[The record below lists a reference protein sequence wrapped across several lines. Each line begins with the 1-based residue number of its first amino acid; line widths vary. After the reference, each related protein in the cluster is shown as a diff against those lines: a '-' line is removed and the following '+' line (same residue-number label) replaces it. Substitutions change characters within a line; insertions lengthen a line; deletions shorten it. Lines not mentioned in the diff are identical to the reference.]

1 VILATVLSSIIT
13 ILFLA
18 PQRLAAHEIVPAIA
32 DMTQV
37 DDRLAF
43 SVTLNIE
50 AVLAGIDLSTVS
62 DTNTAPEAASYDE
75 LRALEPDALTEMTIE
90 DWPAIASQIQIE
102 VDGVSVVPVLGEVV
116 AGPVGDIEVIR
127 TTDLTF
133 TVPLPNGAQNV
144 TFGWAPALGT
154 IVLRQQGVE
163 EPYTGYLETGARSEP
178 IALTGGGEVGQIETF
193 LGYIPVGFDHILP
206 KGLDHILFV
215 LGLFFLSTRLRPLLW
230 QVSAFTVAHTI
241 TLALAALGYVSVPG
255 SIVEPL
261 IAASIVFVAV
271 ENILTDGLSKWR
283 PFVVFGFGL
292 LHGLGF
298 ASVLGEF
305 GLPASAFVAALIGF
319 NVGVELGQITVIVL
333 AFAAVGF
340 WFGRKQWYRR
350 VIAVPASAA
359 IAFVGAYWFVERV
372 FF

>member
-1 VILATVLSSIIT
+1 MILATVLSSIIT

-37 DDRLAF
+37 EDRLAF

-50 AVLAGIDLSTVS
+50 AILAGIDLSSVS
-62 DTNTAPEAASYDE
+62 DTNIAPEAASYDE
-75 LRALEPDALTEMTIE
+75 LRALEPDALTKMTIE
-90 DWPAIASQIQIE
+90 DWPAIASQIRIE

-154 IVLRQQGVE
+154 IVLRQQGVS
-163 EPYTGYLETGARSEP
+163 EPYTGYLEAGARSEP

-215 LGLFFLSTRLRPLLW
+215 LGLFLLSTRLRPLLW

-340 WFGRKQWYRR
+340 WFGRKDWYRR

-359 IAFVGAYWFVERV
+359 IAFVGAYWFFERV